1 MESRALASLN
11 EFYSNCEDNGGSNYE
26 SFVTNND
33 EDVLEISS
41 EEDVEFVGETKI
53 TDLDNLEGNDVE
65 LPLEPLGTCSKAL
78 QDKVTLLDIRTKITG
93 QSINALIQE
102 RKSFRNPQIYE
113 KLVEYLGIDELG
125 TNYDPRQFD
134 PLKWSKHSYYE
145 KLANARREEMMRR
158 VCNARLKAINIKQK
172 SKTRS
177 K

>member
-93 QSINALIQE
+93 QSINALIQVIKKNSLINKI
-102 RKSFRNPQIYE
+102 KSRIIFYQGAQFLWVTITKY
-113 KLVEYLGIDELG
+113 YLHNKYNSLFC
-125 TNYDPRQFD
+125 P
-134 PLKWSKHSYYE
+134 
-145 KLANARREEMMRR
+145 
-158 VCNARLKAINIKQK
+158 
-172 SKTRS
+172 
-177 K
+177 